1 MDPVTA
7 VCNVLTAFLAFASQR
22 FAASTPAQQAV
33 LTTIDTQIIQDLV
46 ALADKVHDQAAS
58 AAEKVKGLFGQ
69 PKTLGPTGQAPAP

>member
-7 VCNVLTAFLAFASQR
+7 VCNVITAFLAFASQR

-46 ALADKVHDQAAS
+46 ALADKVHDQTAGAVD
-58 AAEKVKGLFGQ
+58 KVKGLFGQ
-69 PKTLGPTGQAPAP
+69 PKTLGPTGTPTS